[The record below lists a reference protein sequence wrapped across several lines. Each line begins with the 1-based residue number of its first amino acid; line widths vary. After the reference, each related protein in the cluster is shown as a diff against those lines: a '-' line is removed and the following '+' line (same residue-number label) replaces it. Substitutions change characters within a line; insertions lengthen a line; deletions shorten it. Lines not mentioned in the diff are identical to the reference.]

1 MEHGTISSHASQ
13 LEQLVLDA
21 LQDMQRLGYSPKYLR
36 LCRGVWRSFLNFA
49 RSCPTAETFSD
60 SLVMRFLA
68 TRGIPT
74 DDVPSALTSRQRL
87 IRAVMRILIEFN
99 LHGCYQRR
107 GRTARSVNLSVPF
120 QALLN
125 TYGVF
130 CRNHLRCTPGTMRCR
145 MRHLTRFL
153 HFLESRQTS
162 ELSAIQAT
170 HISDF
175 LRSQV
180 HLRPKTVAV
189 IVSDLRSLLR
199 FLCMQ
204 GILSDDL
211 SVHVPQV
218 RVARDG
224 RLPSVWSGADVEALL
239 AAVDRASPKGKRDY
253 AILLLACR
261 LGLRVS
267 DIRGL
272 CLENLH
278 WREDRIEMT
287 QTKTG
292 CAFDLA
298 PNRGGGRRPDRLPTA
313 RTPRHLSPGG
323 VLAVEGSS
331 RAVQQQRQPSPHPHF
346 LPPAGWDRLA
356 RPGPQGPA
364 FAPPYGGHAL
374 AGGRD
379 PAGDHPRSPLRH
391 CVLPAIIRVLYG
403 CGPRVGEV
411 VALRVGEVD
420 LLSGIL
426 VVREGKYRK
435 DRLVPVAPSLCQ
447 YLRRDADSLVPVLPM
462 SPSSRAPTADLTTV

>member
-21 LQDMQRLGYSPKYLR
+21 LQDMQKLGYSPKYLR

-49 RSCPTAETFSD
+49 RSCPTPETFSD

-145 MRHLTRFL
+145 TRHLTRFL
-153 HFLESRQTS
+153 HFLESHQTS

-199 FLCMQ
+199 FLCMR

-239 AAVDRASPKGKRDY
+239 AAVDHASPKGKRDY

-292 CAFDLA
+292 A
-298 PNRGGGRRPDRLPTA
+298 PLTLPLTEEVGGALIDYLQHGRPVTHHREVFLRLKAPVEPFSSNDNLHHILTFYRQRAGIALPTQA
-313 RTPRHLSPGG
+313 RKGLHS
-323 VLAVEGSS
+323 
-331 RAVQQQRQPSPHPHF
+331 
-346 LPPAGWDRLA
+346 
-356 RPGPQGPA
+356 
-364 FAPPYGGHAL
+364 
-374 AGGRD
+374 
-379 PAGDHPRSPLRH
+379 LRH
-391 CVLPAIIRVLYG
+391 T
-403 CGPRVGEV
+403 
-411 VALRVGEVD
+411 VATR
-420 LLSGIL
+420 LL
-426 VVREGKYRK
+426 
-435 DRLVPVAPSLCQ
+435 
-447 YLRRDADSLVPVLPM
+447 
-462 SPSSRAPTADLTTV
+462 

>member
-1 MEHGTISSHASQ
+1 LGAPECYVESAPQVLAFSAISLEKLCIVFHHEPPRRPSGSPPFLFKEAHHGTRHHFQ
-13 LEQLVLDA
+13 PRV
-21 LQDMQRLGYSPKYLR
+21 
-36 LCRGVWRSFLNFA
+36 
-49 RSCPTAETFSD
+49 
-60 SLVMRFLA
+60 
-68 TRGIPT
+68 
-74 DDVPSALTSRQRL
+74 SA
-87 IRAVMRILIEFN
+87 
-99 LHGCYQRR
+99 
-107 GRTARSVNLSVPF
+107 RTARSRCPAGHAKVGLQPQVLAALSRCLAQLPQLRSLLPDCRDLLGFVGHAVP
-120 QALLN
+120 
-125 TYGVF
+125 
-130 CRNHLRCTPGTMRCR
+130 RHPRHSHRRCTPGTMRCR
-145 MRHLTRFL
+145 TRHLTRFL
-153 HFLESRQTS
+153 HFLESHQTS

-292 CAFDLA
+292 A
-298 PNRGGGRRPDRLPTA
+298 PLTLPLTEEVGGALIDYLQHGRPVTYHREVFLRLKAP
-313 RTPRHLSPGG
+313 
-323 VLAVEGSS
+323 VEPFSS
-331 RAVQQQRQPSPHPHF
+331 
-346 LPPAGWDRLA
+346 
-356 RPGPQGPA
+356 
-364 FAPPYGGHAL
+364 
-374 AGGRD
+374 
-379 PAGDHPRSPLRH
+379 
-391 CVLPAIIRVLYG
+391 
-403 CGPRVGEV
+403 
-411 VALRVGEVD
+411 
-420 LLSGIL
+420 
-426 VVREGKYRK
+426 
-435 DRLVPVAPSLCQ
+435 
-447 YLRRDADSLVPVLPM
+447 
-462 SPSSRAPTADLTTV
+462 

>member
-1 MEHGTISSHASQ
+1 MEHGTISAHASQ

-36 LCRGVWRSFLNFA
+36 LCRGVWRGFLNFA
-49 RSCPTAETFSD
+49 RSCPTPELISD

-68 TRGIPT
+68 SRGIPI

-107 GRTARSVNLSVPF
+107 GRTARSVNFSGPF

-130 CRNHLRCTPGTMRCR
+130 CKNHLRCTAGTMRCR
-145 MRHLTRFL
+145 TRHLTRFL
-153 HFLESRQTS
+153 HFLESHQTS
-162 ELSAIQAT
+162 EPSAIQAT

-204 GILSDDL
+204 GILSEDL

-272 CLENLH
+272 CLEHLN

-292 CAFDLA
+292 A
-298 PNRGGGRRPDRLPTA
+298 PVALPLSEELGVALIDYLRHGRPVTRHREVFLRLKAPVEPFSSNDNLHHILTFYRQRA
-313 RTPRHLSPGG
+313 GIALPAQTRKGLHSLRHTPATRLLEVGTPLETIAGILGHLSPESTQIY
-323 VLAVEGSS
+323 A
-331 RAVQQQRQPSPHPHF
+331 
-346 LPPAGWDRLA
+346 
-356 RPGPQGPA
+356 
-364 FAPPYGGHAL
+364 
-374 AGGRD
+374 
-379 PAGDHPRSPLRH
+379 
-391 CVLPAIIRVLYG
+391 
-403 CGPRVGEV
+403 EV
-411 VALRVGEVD
+411 DIEALRRAALDPEV
-420 LLSGIL
+420 LHG
-426 VVREGKYRK
+426 
-435 DRLVPVAPSLCQ
+435 
-447 YLRRDADSLVPVLPM
+447 
-462 SPSSRAPTADLTTV
+462 